1 MKSWRREETA
11 ESGCFRLE
19 AVSQHLDQQ
28 QGVKS
33 GMPWLLLSGK
43 GGTDLGEI
51 QADVFKAPFPQS
63 SDGFFFF
70 LERML
75 FLLFLV

>member
-11 ESGCFRLE
+11 ESGCFRGCYPALG

-33 GMPWLLLSGK
+33 VMLWLLLSEK
-43 GGTDLGEI
+43 GGTALGEYK
-51 QADVFKAPFPQS
+51 QMSSRHLSYKAQI
-63 SDGFFFF
+63 DFFS
-70 LERML
+70 L
-75 FLLFLV
+75 